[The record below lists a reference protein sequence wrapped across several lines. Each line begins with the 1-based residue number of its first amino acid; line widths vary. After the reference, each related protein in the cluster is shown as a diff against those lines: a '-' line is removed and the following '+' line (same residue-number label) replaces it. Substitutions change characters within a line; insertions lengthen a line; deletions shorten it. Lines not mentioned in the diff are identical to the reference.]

1 MPELPDCSH
10 HSLWETWELVME
22 ASVLRVVQDER
33 NSLLIS
39 QIPGTDPVR
48 EFFRDQLR
56 AFSVWL
62 RRKHNSGVT
71 APPVVMPSNPTR
83 VAVVGGGAMGT
94 FFAQALSKKVPD
106 VVLMTSPHSHAAAMM
121 MNSGLDCVDNE
132 GRMLPAL
139 EGTQPNSVGFRVVHN
154 AEDCLSAFGGTTP
167 ELVVVASK
175 AWQLEDPDVVKKH
188 LSGLLSDGAPV
199 LSIQNGIGAVDA
211 LSVVSKNIFQAVTN
225 IGCNPPRPG
234 VLEVNLI
241 PPKSISEHA
250 DDNLPRLLSAC
261 FKDAQVPCNVPD
273 AVDDDEAQQMVWDKL
288 IVNVATNP
296 VTAIFGVLN
305 GEILD
310 NSQL

>member
-1 MPELPDCSH
+1 MY
-10 HSLWETWELVME
+10 HS
-22 ASVLRVVQDER
+22 R
-33 NSLLIS
+33 I
-39 QIPGTDPVR
+39 
-48 EFFRDQLR
+48 
-56 AFSVWL
+56 
-62 RRKHNSGVT
+62 
-71 APPVVMPSNPTR
+71 
-83 VAVVGGGAMGT
+83 
-94 FFAQALSKKVPD
+94 
-106 VVLMTSPHSHAAAMM
+106 
-121 MNSGLDCVDNE
+121 
-132 GRMLPAL
+132 
-139 EGTQPNSVGFRVVHN
+139 TQFQ

-175 AWQLEDPDVVKKH
+175 AWQLEDADVVKKH

-211 LSVVSKNIFQAVTN
+211 LSVVSENIFQVSDVSYRFKAVTN

-234 VLEVNLI
+234 VLEVNVLPGIEAWMKLI

-288 IVNVATNP
+288 IVNVAINP

-310 NSQL
+310 NSQLFSLASAAHEPKMFTRINTMH